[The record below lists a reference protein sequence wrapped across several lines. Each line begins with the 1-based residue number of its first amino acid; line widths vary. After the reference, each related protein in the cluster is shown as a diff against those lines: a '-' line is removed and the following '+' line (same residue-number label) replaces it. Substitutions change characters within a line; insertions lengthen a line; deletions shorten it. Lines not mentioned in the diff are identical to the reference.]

1 MSYENNMDKFFDWLA
16 KPMKDE
22 DVIAWYLANNIT
34 IELTNLFRDFIIS
47 FLDLLKDTYLGD
59 DTNTDSNLT
68 KVGMTVEQ
76 KKDHFNWCWEKIV
89 ENFKKENINFK
100 FEKVDYEFFQTFLF
114 DLFYSNEDKKVK
126 NSIDDFFVKLF
137 DRNHKKTKSDIEI
150 FTDLYKTLE
159 RSLNV

>member
-100 FEKVDYEFFQTFLF
+100 FEKVDYEIIGGMVFMNL
-114 DLFYSNEDKKVK
+114 
-126 NSIDDFFVKLF
+126 
-137 DRNHKKTKSDIEI
+137 
-150 FTDLYKTLE
+150 
-159 RSLNV
+159 SLNHIRENPEKYIKYLNPFEQAPLTLQS